1 MRQRRR
7 VGEYPIHQAI
17 GNGKRNR
24 QPNDQKR
31 GVVFPRP
38 RRFSGA
44 ACEKKRRENGV
55 GRAEKQHLP
64 VARHRERIKENA
76 EKWRE
81 RGEQCAASTER
92 ALGGSEDAWRGEEQL
107 EREEQ
112 RRDPECDK
120 KRAAVEAETN
130 AFDRRGCHHEC
141 PHDEGRRET
150 HLPGFGGSCHA

>member
-1 MRQRRR
+1 MRGLACVLMFQTHCYDSWL
-7 VGEYPIHQAI
+7 G
-17 GNGKRNR
+17 
-24 QPNDQKR
+24 
-31 GVVFPRP
+31 
-38 RRFSGA
+38 GA
-44 ACEKKRRENGV
+44 ARDTSFIRWS
-55 GRAEKQHLP
+55 Q
-64 VARHRERIKENA
+64 
-76 EKWRE
+76 
-81 RGEQCAASTER
+81 
-92 ALGGSEDAWRGEEQL
+92 LGGSEDAWRGEEQL